1 MGFRSCIVPESDEG
15 ESSGDEC
22 GSAAAEAASDSESE
36 SSLLEQAIRAAG
48 DVCGPSTSA
57 VEGPVEVDPATGLSM
72 EQTYLQFGGGPD
84 PQDDCCSMLDGG
96 RGRGESSDEAAS
108 DCETLG
114 SRDTSSSGERDGAY
128 ESFIVDEASDDS
140 DSDASWVPE
149 E

>member
-57 VEGPVEVDPATGLSM
+57 VETGNSL
-72 EQTYLQFGGGPD
+72 ETGN
-84 PQDDCCSMLDGG
+84 
-96 RGRGESSDEAAS
+96 SSDEAAS

-114 SRDTSSSGERDGAY
+114 SRDTSSSGGRDDGY
-128 ESFIVDEASDDS
+128 ESSFVDEASDHS
-140 DSDASWVPE
+140 DSDASWLPSD
-149 E
+149 

>member
-57 VEGPVEVDPATGLSM
+57 VETGNSL
-72 EQTYLQFGGGPD
+72 
-84 PQDDCCSMLDGG
+84 
-96 RGRGESSDEAAS
+96 
-108 DCETLG
+108 ET
-114 SRDTSSSGERDGAY
+114 
-128 ESFIVDEASDDS
+128 
-140 DSDASWVPE
+140 
-149 E
+149 

>member
-57 VEGPVEVDPATGLSM
+57 VETGYSH
-72 EQTYLQFGGGPD
+72 ETGT
-84 PQDDCCSMLDGG
+84 
-96 RGRGESSDEAAS
+96 SSDEDAS
-108 DCETLG
+108 HCETLG
-114 SRDTSSSGERDGAY
+114 T
-128 ESFIVDEASDDS
+128 DDS
-140 DSDASWVPE
+140 SDVSYSDVSDVDAYDSDVRMTPPAPPAAAPPTRTATRLGCPPTSVGARQRGC
-149 E
+149 